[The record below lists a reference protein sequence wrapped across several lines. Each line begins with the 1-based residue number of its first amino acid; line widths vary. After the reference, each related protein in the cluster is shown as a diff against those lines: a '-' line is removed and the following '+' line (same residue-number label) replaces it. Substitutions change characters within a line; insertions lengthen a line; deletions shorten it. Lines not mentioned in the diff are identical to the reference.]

1 MDSTPV
7 SKCPPR
13 TKKPSRDMP
22 VSTLMWTFSVPPH
35 AAAAALYSRAL
46 ARADTAWVMRYS
58 ISWGTMA
65 GGVCPKIRMGAWMP
79 PWRSSFASSRLDT
92 AR

>member
-1 MDSTPV
+1 MAATPV
-7 SKCPPR
+7 SKWSPR
-13 TKKPSRDMP
+13 TRKPSRDMP

-35 AAAAALYSRAL
+35 LTAAALYSSAL
-46 ARADTAWVMRYS
+46 ALADTAWVMRYS

-65 GGVCPKIRMGAWMP
+65 GGVWPRIRMGARMP
-79 PWRSSFASSRLDT
+79 ARRSSSASSRLDT